1 MRPGVARAQPST
13 VAPVPAVGS
22 CCLITIIPVSTH
34 LSTQATAFRK
44 YKPFTHHT
52 ERKGSIDT
60 EQN

>member
-1 MRPGVARAQPST
+1 MRPG

-34 LSTQATAFRK
+34 LAAQATAFRK

-52 ERKGSIDT
+52 ERKGALT
-60 EQN
+60 QNKIETHSE